1 MGSMPLD
8 EDEED
13 EECRRSSSKL
23 MVVDGKNNSSSS
35 KLNLVSTS
43 QSKIYRSGDTISFT
57 QVQKYENENEEIPR
71 NVVFGMMPSSWD
83 ANHSGIR
90 TNVSAVLLKVRGF
103 G

>member
-43 QSKIYRSGDTISFT
+43 QSKIYRSGIQFLLHKSI
-57 QVQKYENENEEIPR
+57 N
-71 NVVFGMMPSSWD
+71 M
-83 ANHSGIR
+83 R
-90 TNVSAVLLKVRGF
+90 TRMRRYQGVLILE
-103 G
+103 